1 MTSSGGSLFVQID
14 WVDLVNIPNSV
25 INLDTTLTN
34 LITQQN
40 SKVSLNVFNKHNHDC
55 RYFTK
60 NQLKYPNAGGEV
72 NWFNITSLTP
82 AMSAVYYSEITADE
96 LEAITNPVTPAN
108 GGNPFAT
115 MADVEAATASVSG
128 TPIQFPIF
136 DATTG
141 VSPYKS
147 LESRQSGSIY
157 DTYYASQGDGLTQD
171 WSQLRYHLEY
181 LTHRRNPYYAIPGY
195 DADDSEINWIDED
208 IDGNKVWIGERQIF
222 TGGIDG
228 IEFRSGS
235 WSNSRATAIGGVSGM
250 PQISDLYN
258 NVINSGREDAF
269 ANRQIIVY
277 GGVEIGRNLTLLAP
291 VSGTQTLSASGA
303 HAYFDDLTIYGDFNY
318 DGSISNTN
326 GSFVV
331 DSLTGNISTSGS
343 LTITN
348 KAVLRTSLEI
358 LSPGAT
364 LSYFKVDSTNI
375 TGIQD
380 NLKIDKF
387 NFTGGNLSITGSFN
401 AFGTGDIH
409 GNGDLDIDGDA
420 FIGGKVIATD
430 NGNFG
435 GKLTVGG
442 AGYVSTFESG
452 IRADGVGKFY
462 GGLTNPNTYSYKGF
476 FGGDV
481 LISGGLTIQD
491 YFELAQDLD
500 IHGDLTVDGNS
511 YLNNN
516 VTTCIESNSK
526 FIVGQTNSAI
536 RAGDA
541 YFVNWTNNYNNVS
554 TFRVYAREMG
564 TSANI
569 LTMRM
574 SEDNI
579 FASGNDVGPAAS
591 NPSLDTAKYSW
602 WDGVDPR
609 TTAVTYK
616 DNSPWSGLEVNTLLS
631 QVDSHPTSG
640 YRESQYLLF
649 TSNQYGF
656 SHQSKNG
663 GFPGRNAS
671 TNSFPNGSENFGWVF
686 SDWFRTDLE
695 NQKGFRFP
703 LHLIASKD
711 YVDYRMKQLSVLD
724 SAFKVALEN
733 LTAVSDTPDINDIII
748 WDGSG
753 WVADKLKLN
762 KQLWQV
768 KKMFATGSDLT
779 VSTVTTNTIFV
790 ITNEG
795 CDSSFNITLPQQ
807 QSTDEGLELVFKFL
821 DVPEKFFPITINA
834 YSADTIEG
842 TTAEY
847 KVNVP
852 GSAIRLYVN
861 QYHSW
866 IVI

>member
-1 MTSSGGSLFVQID
+1 MSDPSLV
-14 WVDLVNIPNSV
+14 
-25 INLDTTLTN
+25 T
-34 LITQQN
+34 
-40 SKVSLNVFNKHNHDC
+40 LNVFNKHHHDC

-82 AMSAVYYSEITADE
+82 AMSAVYYSEITAE
-96 LEAITNPVTPAN
+96 EFEAITNPVTPAN

-115 MADVEAATASVSG
+115 MADVEAATAAASG
-128 TPIQFPIF
+128 TPIQIPIF
-136 DATTG
+136 DASTG
-141 VSPYKS
+141 GSPYKS
-147 LESRQSGSIY
+147 LELRLSGNIY
-157 DTYYASQGDGLTQD
+157 DTYYASQGDGPTKD
-171 WSQLRYHLEY
+171 WSQIRYHLEY
-181 LTHRRNPYYAIPGY
+181 LIHRRNPYYAIPGY
-195 DADDSEINWIDED
+195 DATDSEVNWVDED

-222 TGGIDG
+222 TGGVDG

-235 WSNSRATAIGGVSGM
+235 WANSRATAIYGVSGM
-250 PQISDLYN
+250 PQIGDLYN
-258 NVINSGREDAF
+258 NVTNIEREDAF

-277 GGVEIGRNLTLLAP
+277 GGIEIGRNLTLLAP

-318 DGSISNTN
+318 EGSISNPN
-326 GSFVV
+326 GSFDI
-331 DSLTGNISTSGS
+331 DSVTGNISTSGS
-343 LTITN
+343 LVIGN
-348 KAVLRTSLEI
+348 NAIVRNSFQILNSAGTSSL
-358 LSPGAT
+358 
-364 LSYFKVDSTNI
+364 FKVDATSISGTQSLINLSGFSCNNGNI
-375 TGIQD
+375 VNT
-380 NLKIDKF
+380 
-387 NFTGGNLSITGSFN
+387 GNLSSGGNATINGNLTVSGLSSGGSNYLADDTSFGGDVTVGGKINVGGNGQVSNFDSGIQSDGVGLFWGGITGS
-401 AFGTGDIH
+401 
-409 GNGDLDIDGDA
+409 
-420 FIGGKVIATD
+420 V
-430 NGNFG
+430 
-435 GKLTVGG
+435 
-442 AGYVSTFESG
+442 
-452 IRADGVGKFY
+452 
-462 GGLTNPNTYSYKGF
+462 NTYGYKGF

-491 YFELAQDLD
+491 YLELSQDLD
-500 IHGDLTVDGNS
+500 INGDLTVDGDS

-516 VTTCIESNSK
+516 VTACIKSNSK

-541 YFVNWTNNYNNVS
+541 YIVNWTNSPTNVS
-554 TFRVYAREMG
+554 TFRVYTREMG

-579 FASGNDVGPAAS
+579 FASGDNVGPDAS
-591 NPSLDTAKYSW
+591 NSSLDTAKYAW

-609 TTAVTYK
+609 TTAATYK
-616 DNSPWSGLEVNTLLS
+616 DNAPWSGLEINTLLS
-631 QVDSHPTSG
+631 QVDSNPVSG

-649 TSNQYGF
+649 TSSQYGF

-663 GFPGRNAS
+663 GFPGSDTN

-686 SDWFRTDLE
+686 SDWFRTDVE
-695 NQKGFRFP
+695 NTNGFRFP

-711 YVDYRMKQLSVLD
+711 YVDYRMKQLSVLG
-724 SAFKVALEN
+724 SAFKVAPEN
-733 LTAVSDTPDINDIII
+733 LTAGSGGTPNTNDVIF

-753 WVADKLKLN
+753 WVVDKLNLN
-762 KQLWQV
+762 SQLWQV
-768 KKMFATGSDLT
+768 QDMFATGSDLT
-779 VSTVTTNTIFV
+779 TPTVTNNTIFV
-790 ITNEG
+790 ITNEN

-807 QSTDEGLELVFKFL
+807 QPNDTGLELVFKFL
-821 DVPEKFFPITINA
+821 DVPEEFFPITINA
-834 YSADTIEG
+834 YASDMIDG

-847 KVNVP
+847 KVNVA